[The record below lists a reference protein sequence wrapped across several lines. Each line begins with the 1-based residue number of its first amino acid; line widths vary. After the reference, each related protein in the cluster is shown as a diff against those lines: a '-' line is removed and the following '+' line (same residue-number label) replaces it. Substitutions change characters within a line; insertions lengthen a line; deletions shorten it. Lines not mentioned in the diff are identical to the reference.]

1 MRIEELR
8 ARAEIEELLA
18 RYGFYADCGAVDAWL
33 DLFCDGAYMDVPDYS
48 GAGGAQTVR
57 LSGREQLR
65 ARIVEAPAVR
75 AMRGRMQHHMC
86 GPRTVLVDGDVAQVD
101 SYAVIFAMAEPP
113 AAGGPAAVRPRGPPS
128 RLSSTNRSGKTW
140 ASSIRPTIASQT
152 RAPFTLRYR

>member
-86 GPRTVLVDGDVAQVD
+86 GPHTVLIDGDVAQVD
-101 SYAVIFAMAEPP
+101 SYAVIFAMADPS
-113 AAGGPAAVRPRGPPS
+113 AAGDQRRWRPVSASTGGFCAA
-128 RLSSTNRSGKTW
+128 
-140 ASSIRPTIASQT
+140 
-152 RAPFTLRYR
+152 